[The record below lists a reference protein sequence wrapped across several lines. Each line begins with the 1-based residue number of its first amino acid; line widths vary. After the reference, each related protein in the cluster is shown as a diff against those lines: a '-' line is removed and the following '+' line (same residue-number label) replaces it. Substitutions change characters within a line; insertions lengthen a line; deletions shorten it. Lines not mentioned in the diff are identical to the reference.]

1 MLYNIRKTWNGKYKM
16 KSLNVDVKQWKSI
29 QIFSRNLVY
38 IQIRSIHAHT
48 SYYDDDH
55 VLKFVGE

>member
-1 MLYNIRKTWNGKYKM
+1 MESTKW
-16 KSLNVDVKQWKSI
+16 KSLNVDVRQWKSI